1 MHKKSFFVIILLLIA
16 LILFSYPVAAQDGS
30 DGPVYVI
37 QPGDTLNSI
46 AERFGISVNDLININ
61 NLTDPNLISQGI
73 SLIIPG
79 LQEISGELTTINFPF
94 GESFRS
100 LAKRYQV
107 PEEFLNKINRI
118 TSPSEIYAGSSIIM
132 LMSDNVLKLNSSY
145 QVNKSTSS
153 LEAAMYLDKN
163 PWNLILVNNWNGSEE
178 IIKGDYFYYSNQNNK
193 DVFSPISPFINK
205 VDFLPLPL
213 RQGSTATIKIKTNE
227 PLEITGILGT
237 YPLHFYEN
245 SENEY
250 SALQGMHAMSQPGLV
265 SLRLY
270 YKNSSGV
277 SGSFE
282 QSILLN
288 SGNFGQDPPL
298 YVLNE
303 TIDPAITKPEEDQ
316 ILAIVSNN
324 TQKQLWD
331 GKWLPPTADYDCIK
345 SRFGNR
351 RSYNGSDYTYFHT
364 GVDYGVCVTPSLAI
378 YAPANGTVVFAGP
391 LTVRGNMTII
401 DHGQGVFSAYFH
413 QAEIKVNVGDSIVA
427 GQEIGTIGATGRVT
441 GPHLHWEIWVN
452 GVQVQPLDW
461 LENQF
466 P

>member
-1 MHKKSFFVIILLLIA
+1 MHKKLDIAIFILLINLV
-16 LILFSYPVAAQDGS
+16 LFSFPVAAQDAS
-30 DGPVYVI
+30 VGPIYII

-46 AERFGISVNDLININ
+46 AERFGISVNELIDAN
-61 NLTDPNLISQGI
+61 NLTDPNLISQGM

-79 LQEISGELTTINFPF
+79 LPGLSGELTTINIPL
-94 GESFRS
+94 GESIES

-107 PEEFLNKINRI
+107 SKDFLLKINRI

-132 LMSDNVLKLNSSY
+132 LMKDNDLKQNSSY
-145 QVNKSTSS
+145 QINTNTSTLSS
-153 LEAAMYLDKN
+153 AVFLYKN
-163 PWNLILVNNWNGSEE
+163 PWNLILENNWQGSREV
-178 IIKGDYFYYSNQNNK
+178 ISGDYFYYFNQDSGN
-193 DVFSPISPFINK
+193 VLSPISPSIIRI
-205 VDFLPLPL
+205 DFSPLPL
-213 RQGSTATIKIKTNE
+213 RQGSTATIKIYSNE
-227 PLEITGILGT
+227 PLEISGLLGNF
-237 YPLHFYEN
+237 PIHFYEN
-245 SENEY
+245 DNNEY
-250 SALQGMHAMSQPGLV
+250 TALQGIHAMSQPGLI
-265 SLRLY
+265 SFRLNY
-270 YKNSSGV
+270 QNSTNI

-298 YVLNE
+298 YVSSE
-303 TIDPAITKPEEDQ
+303 TIDPAITKPEEDL
-316 ILAIVSNN
+316 ISSIVSKNSE
-324 TQKQLWD
+324 KKLWE

-345 SRFGNR
+345 SRYGNR

-378 YAPANGTVVFAGP
+378 YAPANGIVVFTGP

-413 QAEIKVNVGDSIVA
+413 QAEIKVDVGDSIVA

-461 LENQF
+461 LENLY